1 MDIAD
6 AVKAIAAQ
14 NPKFAQAIVLKE
26 YYGLSV
32 ADIAQKLNDTKRN
45 IYYYLDQAKKIGK
58 QYKRDNE

>member
-1 MDIAD
+1 MAIAD
-6 AVKAIAAQ
+6 AIKVISAQ

-32 ADIAQKLNDTKRN
+32 ADIADRLHDTQRN
-45 IYYYLDQAKKIGK
+45 VCFYLDQAKKIGK